1 MKPTAIFLLA
11 AAVWA
16 FGYCV
21 VFWMSLFLFLIWI
34 NARIFVRIYAYHVR
48 EYTEAFD
55 DGTWNG
61 LRIGR

>member
-1 MKPTAIFLLA
+1 MKPTSILLLA

-16 FGYCV
+16 LGYCV
-21 VFWMSLFLFLIWI
+21 VFWMSLLLFLIWI
-34 NARIFVRIYAYHVR
+34 NARIFARIYACHIQKH
-48 EYTEAFD
+48 TKAFD